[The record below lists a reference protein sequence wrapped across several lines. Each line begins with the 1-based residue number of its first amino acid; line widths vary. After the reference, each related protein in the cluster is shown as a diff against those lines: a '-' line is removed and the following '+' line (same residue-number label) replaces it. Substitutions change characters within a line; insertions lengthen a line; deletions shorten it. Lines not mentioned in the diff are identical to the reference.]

1 MMRHPLVPALLF
13 GIFSSFVMIP
23 CTAIATPAAHTPVAQ
38 KHMEQGWSAWQRGA
52 FEEAV
57 QAWLAAAQRYE
68 QAQQPRAQSDA
79 LTQLAR
85 AYQALGQYRK
95 AMQNFSS
102 ALELARQAE
111 DRAQVAT
118 VLGGLGGIYFV
129 SGSLD
134 TAQQALQES
143 VGLARE
149 INHAALVAALL
160 NDLGNVFTSQTRYAE
175 ALDAYGESVRVAA
188 QQQDRAL
195 AGRALTNAAMAH
207 LKQGQDQEARTRL
220 DLAWAPDT
228 ECAAVA

>member
-1 MMRHPLVPALLF
+1 MRHPLVPALLF

-23 CTAIATPAAHTPVAQ
+23 HTAIATPVAHTPVAQ

-102 ALELARQAE
+102 ALELSPTSCKTVPRWPPCWGAWEGSTLLAVLSIPRNKRYTKAWVWRARSTM
-111 DRAQVAT
+111 RR
-118 VLGGLGGIYFV
+118 
-129 SGSLD
+129 SWP
-134 TAQQALQES
+134 
-143 VGLARE
+143 R
-149 INHAALVAALL
+149 
-160 NDLGNVFTSQTRYAE
+160 
-175 ALDAYGESVRVAA
+175 
-188 QQQDRAL
+188 
-195 AGRALTNAAMAH
+195 
-207 LKQGQDQEARTRL
+207 
-220 DLAWAPDT
+220 
-228 ECAAVA
+228 C